1 MHLLTFH
8 KLIVNLRYGF
18 NKLTYSDIILLY
30 LLTQIIY
37 TYSWM
42 NYSTFLIEIID
53 NPRVKKEVNFS

>member
-8 KLIVNLRYGF
+8 KLIVNLRYSS
-18 NKLTYSDIILLY
+18 NKLTYTDIILLY